1 MPNYPLR
8 RTIAASATV
17 GTGAA
22 GLQVLGDTDPSYV
35 PKITEKF
42 IDNPEGGGS
51 VLSRV
56 HDMVPPVPMP
66 LNEVLANAAE
76 TGVKAAVI
84 TAGVMGVHYGIKH
97 FLGRQ
102 WNKGK

>member
-1 MPNYPLR
+1 
-8 RTIAASATV
+8 
-17 GTGAA
+17 
-22 GLQVLGDTDPSYV
+22 
-35 PKITEKF
+35 
-42 IDNPEGGGS
+42 
-51 VLSRV
+51 
-56 HDMVPPVPMP
+56 MP

-76 TGVKAAVI
+76 TGVKAAAI